1 MHTAAKIQEMSDQDS
16 MIKSKLT
23 HDAIYHIR
31 VRTNGSTSNYM
42 KTIDAENL
50 VNALKQVG
58 LVTMG
63 TRLVVSFTDSE
74 GVELSVQQMGF
85 DTILAADYYFEYYVS
100 DDNDPIEE

>member
-23 HDAIYHIR
+23 HDDIYHIR
-31 VRTNGSTSNYM
+31 VRVNGSTSNYI
-42 KTIDAENL
+42 KAIDAENL

-58 LVTMG
+58 MLTFA

-74 GVELSVQQMGF
+74 GVELSMQQMGF
-85 DTILAADYYFEYYVS
+85 DTILSADYYFEYYVS

>member
-31 VRTNGSTSNYM
+31 VRTNGSTSNYI
-42 KTIDAENL
+42 KTTDAENL
-50 VNALKQVG
+50 VNALSQVG
-58 LVTMG
+58 IVTA
-63 TRLVVSFTDSE
+63 VSFTDSE